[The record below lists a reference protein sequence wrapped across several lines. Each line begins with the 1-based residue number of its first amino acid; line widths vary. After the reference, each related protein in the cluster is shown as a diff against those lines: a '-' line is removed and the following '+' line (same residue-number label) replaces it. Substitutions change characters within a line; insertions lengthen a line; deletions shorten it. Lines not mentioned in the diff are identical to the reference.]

1 VPDISD
7 DELQEFRR
15 LLNEL
20 REKLANSVS
29 NMERE
34 ALRRGDKSLGELA
47 SVPLNHLADQA
58 SDNFTQD
65 MMVGILQNSEA
76 ELADVDTAL
85 DKIERGIYG
94 TCEDCGGDISKDRLR
109 ALPFA
114 RLCIDCKR
122 EQEAN
127 AI

>member
-1 VPDISD
+1 VPDI
-7 DELQEFRR
+7 DEEELEEFRK
-15 LLNEL
+15 LLTEL

-29 NMERE
+29 NLEKE
-34 ALRRGDKSLGELA
+34 ALRGGDVALSELS

-76 ELADVDTAL
+76 ELADVDEAL
-85 DKIERGIYG
+85 EKISRGTYG
-94 TCEDCGGDISKDRLR
+94 ICEGCRGDISKNRLR

-122 EQEAN
+122 EQEAS
-127 AI
+127 AT

>member
-1 VPDISD
+1 VPDLTE
-7 DELQEFRR
+7 DELEEFHQ
-15 LLNEL
+15 LLTEL

-29 NMERE
+29 NLERD
-34 ALRRGDKSLGELA
+34 ALDAGDESLGELA
-47 SVPLNHLADQA
+47 DVPLNHLADQA
-58 SDNFTQD
+58 SENFTQD

-76 ELADVDTAL
+76 ELADVDRAL
-85 DKIERGIYG
+85 NRIQHGTYG
-94 TCEDCGGDISKDRLR
+94 VCEGCSGDISKDRLR

-127 AI
+127 AP